1 MLFRSNV
8 VTQDYFGDEVS
19 WDITDANGNIVLKGG
34 PYYMEYVYITHNSSI
49 CVPNGS
55 YTFNWYDCYGDG
67 WDDGNFQGE
76 YIVYQESTILTQE
89 NPSTSY

>member
-1 MLFRSNV
+1 M
-8 VTQDYFGDEVS
+8 
-19 WDITDANGNIVLKGG
+19 DITDANGNIVLKGG

-67 WDDGNFQGE
+67 WNDGNFQGE